1 MVIKKSIFAY
11 AAIITVLLLISI
23 YSLNFYLDSVRE
35 DAVVNR
41 MEGILDEYQEIQ
53 ALSLMTEVFGGNIT
67 CLSLSNTLSYMDK
80 NLWETGIKIDK
91 YREATEQFVRDPFY
105 LEQKIKFNRNEI
117 IYLSMLKKMKE
128 QCSINQTVISYF
140 YKKKED
146 CRDCDAQAF
155 VLSDLNKEIDSEMA
169 MFSFDSDLGLAS
181 ISTLSLFYN
190 ISSFPC
196 IVVEDDAYCGLKNK
210 NQIVD
215 IICSY
220 RNHSICSG

>member
-215 IICSY
+215 IIC
-220 RNHSICSG
+220 